1 MKKLMALLTTIVL
14 AIFLFGCDGNT
25 ELALKIEGIRGHTD
39 ALINNEEG
47 IVSFSVDPSVSTFD
61 IADIILPED
70 VEVNVYADAEHTSP
84 LDGVLSLEEGLN
96 TYYLSLYIGDDDLLN
111 ASWTLEITRLNLSV
125 TNIEVKS
132 LQNTY
137 SLGEGFTNGVL
148 LVTYQG
154 GSTKEVTLTQSMVT
168 GFDTS
173 TVGTKTLTI
182 TYEDVTTTYSYEVV
196 NEVTAIAVKE
206 LANEYFVGDSFVAGL
221 LTVTYAD
228 KSSEEI
234 TLTEAMVTGFDT
246 TTVGT
251 KTLTI
256 TYGSKTISYDIE
268 VKENGVASIKVL
280 TLKQNY
286 FVGDAFE
293 EGTLEVTYAKGN
305 KETIALT
312 SDLVTGFDTTTAGTK
327 TLTITYGGLTITYEI
342 SVLEDTLESI
352 AVKNLKDTYYVGN
365 GFENGTLTLTYL
377 SGKTE
382 EVALTEAMVK
392 GFDTTTVGNKI
403 LTITY
408 GSLTITYD
416 IIVIEDTV
424 VAMQEAEFSYNYFVG
439 DTFVPAK
446 LNVTYASGKTETI
459 DLTSDL
465 VTGFD
470 TAAAGTKTLTITYK
484 GYSINVTITVS
495 EVTLTSIA
503 VKELKADYFIGD
515 EFVAGTLTLTY
526 DNGDVIDVTLTEAMV
541 SDFDTTTAGTKTLT
555 ITYGGLTITYEISV
569 LEDTLESIAVKD
581 LKDTYYVGTT
591 FENGTLTLTYLSGKT
606 EEVALIET
614 MVTGF
619 DTTTAGNKT
628 LTITYGGLTITYE
641 ISVIEDTVASI
652 AVKSLKDTY
661 YVGTTFEEG
670 ILTLTYLSGK
680 TKEVAL
686 TEAMVTGF
694 KTTEVGTVEITI
706 TYEDATTTYTINV
719 VPDEVREIAVLSLE
733 NAYLIG
739 DEFVEGKLAVT
750 YVSGKSE
757 EIALTEAMVTGFDT
771 ATAGTKTLTITY
783 EGKTLEYAYTVSD
796 EVVNVEVKDLEN
808 TYYVGQ
814 ALGKD
819 GKLVLTYAGGSTKE
833 IPITPEMVIGF
844 NSNKIGKQTLVISY
858 DEYKLSY
865 EITIQAD
872 VIVSIATKGLAD
884 SYYSWDMSSI
894 SEGKLE
900 LTYASGATKEIS
912 IQEATIS
919 NQEAIE
925 TTDSYIKYE
934 IEFTYSGLTTTY
946 QVTILMDKVVEIK
959 ADLNT
964 TYYLNQVLDF
974 NTKLTLIYASGH
986 EDETTLIQ
994 AQVNGFDTSSL
1005 GEKIVTISYS
1015 GIEQEITITVVED
1028 TVESI
1033 NVLEAKNNYY
1043 VGEDYEV
1050 IVVEVVYASG
1060 NISSADVPL
1069 EMISGFDTETAGTK
1083 TLTITIDGVSKEFTI
1098 TVVEDEVTK
1107 LNIVDAKDSYFV
1119 GDEYVESLVEVVY
1132 TSGKVEKV
1140 PLTLDM
1146 VTGFD
1151 TETAGV
1157 KTLTVTYK
1165 DFTTKYD
1172 ITVNEDV
1179 IVSIEEENF
1188 TYTYFVGDEFIP
1200 ANLIVTYA
1208 SGKVDEVPLT
1218 LEMISGFDTAEAGTK
1233 ALTIIYEGL
1242 ELTIQINVAEMPL
1255 SGIEILDVK
1264 KVYYVGEDFVP
1275 GTLRLIYEDGS
1286 SIEVAL
1292 TKAMLE
1298 AFDTSTIGS
1307 KTIIVNYGSATTEF
1321 IIEVI
1326 PDNVE
1331 YLEFI
1336 EIKNVYYIGEEF
1348 ANIKANVHYQSGKVE
1363 EITITADMVEDFY
1376 TDYETVSYATIII
1389 GDFKEQFEY
1398 EVRVDKITG
1407 ITNISIPK
1415 TYYIGDEFVEGTM
1428 DITYESGKVETV
1440 PLTSDLV
1447 PDFDTSSI
1455 GTKTI
1460 QILYFTD
1467 YDKLSVPFDIEVVE
1481 PAIASIKVKSLK
1493 ATYYVGDKFSSGIL
1507 TVTYVN
1513 DLSSDITLTE
1523 DMVEGFTTDK
1533 LGAKTLTITYKE
1545 HTTTYE
1551 IMVVDDE
1558 VVSIGIADLANQYYV
1573 NDEFVTG
1580 SLALIYASGKK
1591 EVIDLSLDM
1600 VLGFTTQ
1607 VAGYYTMT
1615 IVYNNLTTSYDYV
1628 VLDPVID
1635 DAFVLP
1641 EKSTLDVETVKE
1653 LIWHVM
1659 AMGPHEEYKTY
1670 EENYEYC
1677 KSLYNV
1683 DWASDFKNYLEL
1695 AGVTTDDINLFI
1707 NIITENLTTIVYDY
1721 AYNEMA
1727 NSSDGKSLERLEAV
1741 LSDENLDIAKDVIS
1755 RILSILDK
1763 NQWTILVT
1771 YLFQNMGSGLGLNDN
1786 YSTYIGQLIDLSL
1799 GDYNDYLKESG
1810 ANKGVTDF
1818 IDGILAFNREYTFK
1832 YEDIYTI
1839 VDLGYN
1845 IIASVCQIANED
1857 IRTIVLN
1864 SIKMIVFNEFTTADL
1879 VDLIQAACNALEVIQ
1894 KETNNFAGLTATL
1907 STVSNFMNKLSDPGY
1922 AISMNVLELV
1932 KGAIKYLDVII
1943 GVARSMDT
1951 VIIDTIMNIQTAMN
1965 ESDGSSLI
1973 RISKT
1978 ISPLAEVLYTDN
1990 ALNAALSEL
1999 GYKAINLPNNK
2010 SFDKLL
2016 ALIIKARELDETNEA
2031 DSSSVFEE
2039 FYAILSDARLMP
2051 YTSRGYMALI
2061 KADATTEEIYAAL
2074 ADYYQSFVY
2083 QDDANQI
2090 NTNIQINSTNVII
2103 DTNRDPGVH
2112 EGYVIA
2118 EGLRYYF
2125 NYFLYDDST
2134 KFEVA
2139 NINFSRITSELFLVA
2154 LDSNSLDD
2162 YSYDIYS
2169 SQLNYTGIDTI
2180 LNNISVTITSG
2191 NLFNFIYLYG
2201 RDFDY
2206 EFILD
2211 SSSVG
2216 LKMGYIQLT
2225 GPVTF
2230 SIPFEYYV
2238 YDSANPTVT
2247 DFGNLIVQTSNSSAE
2262 YDKDEV
2268 IKIGQNTTI
2277 ENLRLD
2283 YVLVNFKEQIKD
2295 ISFAKEDIAKLDT
2308 TTLGSHTVNLIIYSG
2323 EKALATYEF
2332 TYEVVLD
2339 KELYQ
2344 LRELELNQEVFVKE
2358 SNIVLLDTTRLE
2370 YSNYMFEGYNTITFS
2385 SLKEYIKKYYDAN
2398 AIVRLSVGAE
2408 DSYSDYIN
2416 YPEIILEIVSG
2427 DTIYFSTIIKNVGV
2441 VADEYYEAYTEIEVN
2456 ETESNL
2462 VAEDVN
2468 SLTVQELVDSLG
2480 TVTLVQRYAG
2490 KSEEIS
2496 GDIYNQLIAKGI
2508 TITFET
2514 KEMEYGLTYSISF
2527 DYKVVNIWLNSS
2539 NSSSSV
2545 LTINAYAKEYENTV
2559 ISIDFDLSNTLVLFN
2574 LSIEDIKTALTYCA
2588 SINVVYPLRKE
2599 TISGNDILSF
2609 LDEHKFNIDSIDEYG
2624 YINYSIDNFKG
2635 TIYSQQVTEPWFD
2648 IYLDSEIYVNANST
2662 EEEVRS
2668 AIINS
2673 IRTLDFGRF
2682 SITNTNYIAYL
2693 LSNAEITYD
2702 SSSTGRVQ
2710 VTIRIDKSEANID
2723 IYLFDIFSFDSYS
2736 FYLNK
2741 ANCYF
2746 LVCDDVPTV
2755 DLIKDQIY
2763 IETWF
2768 NDGGRYVF
2776 TPADIEKFFS
2786 VYKLEL
2792 NVEKNIA
2799 IISNEDNSFYR
2810 QLIYQVISTEE
2821 ANQVVEIDLSS
2832 MGNRVHYDLNG
2843 NKFENETH
2851 LVIGKYDINNVL
2863 DYIFEISV
2871 STPVSEIDYYSD
2883 SLVNFIG
2890 QYGQITKLAEDKYE
2904 LVINYRNYS
2913 KTFDFIFVSQEDT
2926 IYYGMYYDWKDPN
2939 AVFQGGDANS
2949 LIDFLANQYFASI
2962 RVYGSDGDIYL
2973 YNSEDIKDFLNGCTI
2988 KEISYGAFGR
2998 EYAII
3003 YQYASINISFN
3014 AQPDLNRH
3022 LEELEFSLDSNAV
3035 ITDGEVSVELVR
3047 EQLKVYLQGN
3057 LLTADQVASI
3067 IDNYDITLDTAK
3079 QVITI
3084 NYGEKTISQINYQV
3098 LTSAEAYEYTLIRPE
3113 FYGTNFEIT
3122 NDLDGNVLENAYIIA
3137 TDSEVSPDYVINN
3150 VLAGFRL
3157 ETNKTIKHLN
3167 RDSDEYN
3174 EFLLNCVSFA
3184 DTNSNRIMMYINYSY
3199 NDYNYPVVYTLI
3211 FETSYVN
3218 PVIDF
3223 SFDFNDNN
3231 EYYDSNSMDIREYL
3245 ATKITLMR
3253 LQYLNGNVLESGSYS
3268 DIAEILSNSNII
3280 EESAS
3285 TNQITYRICYDYSSQ
3300 SITINIK
3307 PDLMN
3312 NLALIAF
3319 YLPDG
3324 YITTSNADEI
3334 VTEDDVI
3341 NSISCELEG
3350 YKLTKED
3357 IASIMPYYRISI
3369 DQDLKEITIIYQD
3382 VEIAN
3387 FTYNISILVQ

>member
-1 MKKLMALLTTIVL
+1 
-14 AIFLFGCDGNT
+14 
-25 ELALKIEGIRGHTD
+25 
-39 ALINNEEG
+39 
-47 IVSFSVDPSVSTFD
+47 
-61 IADIILPED
+61 
-70 VEVNVYADAEHTSP
+70 
-84 LDGVLSLEEGLN
+84 
-96 TYYLSLYIGDDDLLN
+96 
-111 ASWTLEITRLNLSV
+111 
-125 TNIEVKS
+125 
-132 LQNTY
+132 
-137 SLGEGFTNGVL
+137 
-148 LVTYQG
+148 
-154 GSTKEVTLTQSMVT
+154 
-168 GFDTS
+168 
-173 TVGTKTLTI
+173 
-182 TYEDVTTTYSYEVV
+182 
-196 NEVTAIAVKE
+196 
-206 LANEYFVGDSFVAGL
+206 
-221 LTVTYAD
+221 
-228 KSSEEI
+228 
-234 TLTEAMVTGFDT
+234 
-246 TTVGT
+246 
-251 KTLTI
+251 
-256 TYGSKTISYDIE
+256 
-268 VKENGVASIKVL
+268 
-280 TLKQNY
+280 
-286 FVGDAFE
+286 
-293 EGTLEVTYAKGN
+293 
-305 KETIALT
+305 
-312 SDLVTGFDTTTAGTK
+312 
-327 TLTITYGGLTITYEI
+327 
-342 SVLEDTLESI
+342 
-352 AVKNLKDTYYVGN
+352 
-365 GFENGTLTLTYL
+365 
-377 SGKTE
+377 
-382 EVALTEAMVK
+382 
-392 GFDTTTVGNKI
+392 
-403 LTITY
+403 
-408 GSLTITYD
+408 
-416 IIVIEDTV
+416 
-424 VAMQEAEFSYNYFVG
+424 MQ
-439 DTFVPAK
+439 
-446 LNVTYASGKTETI
+446 L
-459 DLTSDL
+459 
-465 VTGFD
+465 
-470 TAAAGTKTLTITYK
+470 
-484 GYSINVTITVS
+484 
-495 EVTLTSIA
+495 
-503 VKELKADYFIGD
+503 
-515 EFVAGTLTLTY
+515 
-526 DNGDVIDVTLTEAMV
+526 
-541 SDFDTTTAGTKTLT
+541 
-555 ITYGGLTITYEISV
+555 
-569 LEDTLESIAVKD
+569 
-581 LKDTYYVGTT
+581 YVGTT

-606 EEVALIET
+606 KEVALIET

-628 LTITYGGLTITYE
+628 LTITYDGVTTTYD

-2871 STPVSEIDYYSD
+2871 STPVSEIDYCSD